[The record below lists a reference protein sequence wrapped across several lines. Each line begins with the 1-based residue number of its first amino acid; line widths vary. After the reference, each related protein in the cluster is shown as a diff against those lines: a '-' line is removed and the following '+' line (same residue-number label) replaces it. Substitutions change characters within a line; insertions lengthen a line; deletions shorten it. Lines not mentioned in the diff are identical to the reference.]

1 MTVPPVPGSGLI
13 VIETKFVFGGFEAIF
28 DGPAA
33 AFYCN
38 QLLRR
43 RAFRT
48 PSGEEGEFTVPD
60 VAADQQASRPGSSQ
74 RAVVVSSLEVGQIRG
89 RPNHTAAALWCRRLL
104 TVVAMPCQEGSAQR
118 CQRCRQ
124 RPAPCPKSG
133 PDGWTQ
139 CPGRSPCRPC
149 AAWLRC
155 RPFHTRYPLQR
166 KRTAPWL
173 RSPARSS
180 SVPAAAS
187 SRSICPWEGAPP
199 SSGRERPS
207 TPSASKVG
215 DR

>member
-74 RAVVVSSLEVGQIRG
+74 RAGG
-89 RPNHTAAALWCRRLL
+89 W
-104 TVVAMPCQEGSAQR
+104 
-118 CQRCRQ
+118 RQ
-124 RPAPCPKSG
+124 RPAPYPKSG
-133 PDGWTQ
+133 TDCWTT
-139 CPGRSPCRPC
+139 CPGRIP
-149 AAWLRC
+149 
-155 RPFHTRYPLQR
+155 
-166 KRTAPWL
+166 
-173 RSPARSS
+173 
-180 SVPAAAS
+180 
-187 SRSICPWEGAPP
+187 
-199 SSGRERPS
+199 
-207 TPSASKVG
+207 
-215 DR
+215 